1 MEDQRSDLKFG
12 ASKRRGFG
20 EASAVACGDLKFVSG
35 SNEREGRTD
44 ITSAWTS
51 EKKPKIQSTPI
62 SGSGGIGEFVKDD
75 DGHSSAEIAQE
86 RLEEI
91 EGLDW
96 DLDKLDEKIDWYR
109 KQWWDRS
116 LPDNDHVDFW
126 VHCDDKQRRELN
138 ERLALYRIRAHKVSV
153 ILEHQKIYHFL
164 LEFNLK
170 HPLWYVFNLLYV
182 SYMC

>member
-1 MEDQRSDLKFG
+1 MKRSQRSKARQSLALG
-12 ASKRRGFG
+12 VSAS
-20 EASAVACGDLKFVSG
+20 L
-35 SNEREGRTD
+35 
-44 ITSAWTS
+44 
-51 EKKPKIQSTPI
+51 Q
-62 SGSGGIGEFVKDD
+62 KDD

-138 ERLALYRIRAHKVSV
+138 ERLALYQIRAHKVSV